1 MCKIHGIVFPE
12 GGHDHLIGQVS
23 KKAMI
28 MDVFH
33 MPVPLPIE
41 FMENRIM
48 DAIEIE
54 GFDTEPFAE

>member
-1 MCKIHGIVFPE
+1 
-12 GGHDHLIGQVS
+12 
-23 KKAMI
+23 MI